1 MGMLN
6 NLDVNDKILYGKGFF
21 SGDYNQELYIKRSID
36 DGINNEKYYICAYSN
51 INGELVQQ
59 GYLYFYLDKKNGIS
73 DFIGVGVDPKYR
85 NLNIAS
91 FLVASWIDLC
101 LNNGYDFLG
110 ANKKQRKPFLL
121 YLLKTYG
128 FEVFD
133 KSLYQ
138 SRNDVI
144 TICRSIDVK
153 NNDKI
158 LLFKDKKIEKTF
170 KETNIFKTD
179 NYKIV
184 DSKENI
190 ITLDDVII
198 PFQNMS
204 KSNVYYELID
214 RFICEDKVN
223 KVINRHKR

>member
-1 MGMLN
+1 MLN

-36 DGINNEKYYICAYSN
+36 DGINNEKYYISAYSN